1 MTATHPS
8 TDPWA
13 VTPRSTTYSTP
24 PAGFPATAD
33 PFAPPPA
40 TAPFP
45 VPPAAAPY
53 SAPPGPYSAPP
64 GTGAFSAPPAT
75 GPYSAPP
82 ATGPFSAPPGPG
94 PYSAPPAT
102 GAFPVPPGT
111 GPFSAPPGPGP
122 YSAPPATGAFPVPP
136 GTGPFSA
143 PPGPGPYSAPP
154 AGPYPPALA
163 GPLGAPQY
171 GASSVVAVQIGE
183 IMVTPPEIRT
193 PAGVL
198 PLAGTQWHVADYW
211 QTEQKVATWAIV
223 CAVLGFFCLT
233 IFSLLFLL
241 IKETRHYGTV
251 QVTVSNGPHQYV
263 ARIPVTDQGQ
273 VMHINNQVNY
283 ARSLSA

>member
-82 ATGPFSAPPGPG
+82 A
-94 PYSAPPAT
+94 
-102 GAFPVPPGT
+102 T